1 MTKKKLDPDKVNKVK
16 QLRGQ
21 GLSWK
26 NIWLETGIR
35 PEIAKRVR
43 CYKNTV
49 TVTQNTFKWSMYP
62 NGVY

>member
-1 MTKKKLDPDKVNKVK
+1 MTKRKLDADQINKVK
-16 QLRGQ
+16 ELRGQ

-43 CYKNTV
+43 CYKNSITNQQKV
-49 TVTQNTFKWSMYP
+49 FRWSMYP
-62 NGVY
+62 NGV